1 MGPIFLQT
9 RIYEFIHPP
18 LECFTKICVYIYVV
32 YLWTKGINVQ
42 KKYPFTDVNVSVDI
56 VRSPL
61 PTMLWTGH
69 QLKLWECFIMHTVL
83 YLKIKNVR
91 SLLSFFSVVIIVP
104 SFWNFGPKTRKVSIE
119 NFGSI
124 FFNFFRELNSYT
136 HGVKCGKV
144 SWAARIISKG
154 SLSFAICASNSILF
168 FRQASRFIHY
178 DIWSMIM
185 RLCGNKL
192 LTRASILGFCQ
203 NFKLF
208 SRAFFLGFSIMPS

>member
-42 KKYPFTDVNVSVDI
+42 KKIPLYRRKRFGRHSQVPFTNYAVDGASVGTLGMFHYAYSSLFKDKKCPKSFVI
-56 VRSPL
+56 FLSRNNCA
-61 PTMLWTGH
+61 
-69 QLKLWECFIMHTVL
+69 KLLEFRA
-83 YLKIKNVR
+83 KNTE
-91 SLLSFFSVVIIVP
+91 SL
-104 SFWNFGPKTRKVSIE
+104 E

-124 FFNFFRELNSYT
+124 FLNFFRELNLCT
-136 HGVKCGKV
+136 HGVKCGKI

-154 SLSFAICASNSILF
+154 SLSFAVCASNSILF